1 MTYYDYL
8 MNIEV
13 NVYEEPKKEPGLM
26 DVMAVRLDAIR
37 KLLAA
42 FYYAR
47 GRFEAVEPELEEIID
62 NINIMHKMETLLDE
76 NSFSSA
82 NDAGG
87 AQEIDNA
94 DLAQHNSA
102 SHVLQSMMPGGHGPP
117 EN

>member
-13 NVYEEPKKEPGLM
+13 NVYEQPKKEPGLM

-76 NSFSSA
+76 NSFSNA
-82 NDAGG
+82 NDVGG
-87 AQEIDNA
+87 AQEIDQA
-94 DLAQHNSA
+94 DLAQHNSPN
-102 SHVLQSMMPGGHGPP
+102 HIL
-117 EN
+117 